1 MDVTVHI
8 HHTIEFNGIAIWALI
23 LLLTLLVIA
32 GVLYTAIPLYTVQL
46 PEQPK
51 EPFGFQKR

>member
-1 MDVTVHI
+1 MDTVHI
-8 HHTIEFNGIAIWALI
+8 HHTIEFNGMAVWALI
-23 LLLTLLVIA
+23 LLLAILVIA
-32 GVLYTAIPLYTVQL
+32 GVLYTTLPLYAVQL